1 MVPLMHTEL
10 ALGFALALGAACCY
24 ETGYALQALEARK
37 QPAERSLRPSL
48 IKHLL
53 TRPLW
58 VGATALSLLGWPLQI
73 VALAHAPLT
82 LVQPTLALGLL
93 LLLALGVR
101 ILGEP
106 VGPREILAVVLIIA
120 SVGVFAWAAPRETG
134 EVQRNAGLVI
144 ALAILAVVT
153 ATPYVLG
160 LVVRRPFPMML
171 LVASAGAADGMA
183 AFVAKIVAQDTSE
196 GALLASLAWI
206 ALVAIV
212 VLVGLTSETS
222 ALQRFAATRV
232 APTVL
237 VMQIVIPVVMAPL
250 VGGESWSNT
259 PLGGAVL
266 VAALLTVALGAGLL
280 ASSPAVAKL
289 AVGEAEDG

>member
-1 MVPLMHTEL
+1 MVPLMQTEL

-48 IKHLL
+48 IKNLL

-289 AVGEAEDG
+289 AVGEAEDD